1 MIVALAFYVGDI
13 ADSVLVAINKIGS
26 LLNGPLLALFLI
38 AAFAPAVGEGAA
50 LRGLAAGMALNAA
63 LWLGAPGVS
72 WLWWNVFGCLAT
84 LAVAGVS
91 ALPQVARALGAALAE
106 PGGRPAALSLLGY
119 SVLIGLACALGSAAL
134 EAGIA
139 P

>member
-1 MIVALAFYVGDI
+1 
-13 ADSVLVAINKIGS
+13 
-26 LLNGPLLALFLI
+26 
-38 AAFAPAVGEGAA
+38 
-50 LRGLAAGMALNAA
+50 MALNAA

-84 LAVAGVS
+84 LAVAGLS

>member
-1 MIVALAFYVGDI
+1 M
-13 ADSVLVAINKIGS
+13 
-26 LLNGPLLALFLI
+26 
-38 AAFAPAVGEGAA
+38 GEGAA

-91 ALPQVARALGAALAE
+91 ALPQLASSLGAALADR
-106 PGGRPAALSLLGY
+106 GGRVAALSLLSY
-119 SVLIGLACALGSAAL
+119 SGFIGLACALGSMAL
-134 EAGIA
+134 AAGIA